1 MSAPTPSPDKASER
15 SGILPRAGLSMR
27 RRPQL
32 SDEVAGHLRS
42 SIMSGAL
49 RPGDFIRLDETA
61 AELGVSVTPVREALL
76 TLRGEGMVESAPNR
90 GYRVSP
96 LNRSDIDDIFWLQGQ
111 IAVEL
116 ALRAVDRVTAED
128 LVRLAELNERLRQ
141 LVVLPGGVAP
151 DVERIADAEFDFHR
165 EVNRIADSP
174 KLAWFLNNAARSIPY
189 RLYARDAGWGTKAV
203 AAHTKLI
210 EAMRVRDHNDA
221 ITQTLVQFDDAAA
234 RLVEHRRRV
243 VSDGAVAQ
251 DGPLPI

>member
-1 MSAPTPSPDKASER
+1 
-15 SGILPRAGLSMR
+15 MR

-32 SDEVAGHLRS
+32 SDEVASHLRG

-49 RPGDFIRLDETA
+49 RSGDFIRLDETA

-96 LNRSDIDDIFWLQGQ
+96 LTRDDIDDIFWLQGQ

-116 ALRAVDRVTAED
+116 ALRAVDRADADD
-128 LVRLAELNERLRQ
+128 LARLAELNEQLRRL
-141 LVVLPGGVAP
+141 VALPDGVEP

-165 EVNRIADSP
+165 ELNRIAGSP
-174 KLAWFLNNAARSIPY
+174 KLAWFLNAASRTIPY
-189 RLYARDAGWGTKAV
+189 RLYARDTGWGSLAV
-203 AAHTKLI
+203 ESHAELI
-210 EAMRVRDHNDA
+210 EAIRSRDHNGV

-234 RLVEHRRRV
+234 RLVDHRRR
-243 VSDGAVAQ
+243 SGADG
-251 DGPLPI
+251 DPD

>member
-1 MSAPTPSPDKASER
+1 MAAPAPSPRAATGQR
-15 SGILPRAGLSMR
+15 GIPPRVGSAMR

-32 SDEVAGHLRS
+32 SDEVASHLRGA
-42 SIMSGAL
+42 IMSGAL
-49 RPGDFIRLDETA
+49 RPGDFVRLDETA

-96 LNRSDIDDIFWLQGQ
+96 LTKTDIDDIFWLQGQ

-116 ALRAVDRVTAED
+116 ALRAVDRATADD
-128 LVRLAELNERLRQ
+128 LSRLAELNERLRM
-141 LVVLPGGVAP
+141 LVVLPDGVAP

-165 EVNRIADSP
+165 ELNRIADSP
-174 KLAWFLNNAARSIPY
+174 KLAWFLNSASRTIPY
-189 RLYARDAGWGTKAV
+189 RLYARDPGWGTKAV
-203 AAHTKLI
+203 GAHTELI
-210 EAMRVRDHNDA
+210 EAIRAQDHNEA

-243 VSDGAVAQ
+243 GTGDREV
-251 DGPLPI
+251 

>member
-1 MSAPTPSPDKASER
+1 
-15 SGILPRAGLSMR
+15 
-27 RRPQL
+27 
-32 SDEVAGHLRS
+32 
-42 SIMSGAL
+42 MSGAL

-96 LNRSDIDDIFWLQGQ
+96 LTDTDIDDIFWLQGQ

-116 ALRAVDRVTAED
+116 ALRAVDRAVPED
-128 LVRLAELNERLRQ
+128 LDRLTDLNERLRM
-141 LVVLPGGVAP
+141 LVVLPEGVAP

-165 EVNRIADSP
+165 ELNRVADSP
-174 KLAWFLNNAARSIPY
+174 KLAWFLNSASRTIPY
-189 RLYARDAGWGTKAV
+189 RLYARDPGWGTKAV
-203 AAHTKLI
+203 DAHAKLI
-210 EAMRVRDHNDA
+210 EAIRSQDHNEA

-243 VSDGAVAQ
+243 GA
-251 DGPLPI
+251 DGPEV